1 MSDTKRS
8 PRPARIA
15 RLASLL
21 GLLIAVGFPVAVIV
35 TLAMG
40 SAHQA
45 VVVGIAYACGM
56 FLLWLPLYW
65 LGAIGSWRSSKA
77 LWRKRMASGFYKT
90 LPPVKDDDDE

>member
-1 MSDTKRS
+1 MINTERS

-21 GLLIAVGFPVAVIV
+21 GLLIAAGLPVAVIV
-35 TLAMG
+35 TLAIG
-40 SAHQA
+40 STHQA

-65 LGAIGSWRSSKA
+65 LGAIGNWRNSNT
-77 LWRKRMASGFYKT
+77 LWRKRMSSGFYKT
-90 LPPVKDDDDE
+90 LPPVKDDEDD